1 MRPMLGE
8 RDPPEHPTNVW
19 SACVGSDIS
28 YDRCMVRDVV
38 SVARYLDGELLQ
50 GEVPSV
56 RHVNS
61 VVGIDSFGVPTD
73 RLFATLVTTEEQQIL
88 ALVDDPER
96 AELLREVVLVTN
108 ADTPSLRQVLS
119 AARITAI
126 VGVRTPRELVTP
138 RLTALLAVDQAAEAR
153 AITSAMRVLTLAARR
168 SGITGVIAELAHRID
183 GWAVLL
189 DRHGEVITTAGAG
202 SLHIDDAVAV
212 AIGRP
217 VRVRHRALQVHP
229 VGPGQDISARLV
241 TAPRDDSSGRGRELS
256 SQAAALLDLLMRT
269 RDSSHLERLGRSM
282 MLETVLEGGD
292 GATRL
297 LRRWGVHERT
307 LVGFALASR
316 TSGVDVEHLLAL
328 WLDELGAEQVF
339 TSQRGLVHG
348 LLREEHAEEIAH
360 RVRAFASTLYLGLGR
375 PSGTDEL
382 ARSVDQAR
390 QACEA
395 ARTTGE
401 RVVRYAAIPTVSFVL
416 EQLAPEQAQ
425 RIGRLLDPLRA
436 GEQGTELIETLRVF
450 LATNSAWGESA
461 NRLRIH
467 RQTLTARIR
476 RIEDLIGLS
485 LADPDDRVA
494 AWLALRASDG

>member
-1 MRPMLGE
+1 M
-8 RDPPEHPTNVW
+8 
-19 SACVGSDIS
+19 A
-28 YDRCMVRDVV
+28 RDVA
-38 SVARYLDGELLQ
+38 SVARYLNGVVLQ
-50 GEVPSV
+50 GEVPAA

-61 VVGIDSFGVPTD
+61 VVAIELFGAPTD
-73 RLFATLVTTEEQQIL
+73 RLFTTLVIADEAQLL
-88 ALVDDPER
+88 ALVEDPDR
-96 AELLREVVLVTN
+96 LALLRGIVLVTN
-108 ADTPSLRQVLS
+108 ADSPSVRRVLDDGS
-119 AARITAI
+119 ITAI
-126 VGVRTPRELVTP
+126 VGADVPQAQLLPT
-138 RLTALLAVDQAAEAR
+138 LTSLLAVDQAAEAR

-202 SLHIDDAVAV
+202 SLHIDDAIAVAV
-212 AIGRP
+212 GRP

-229 VGPGQDISARLV
+229 VGPGQDITAQLV
-241 TAPRDDSSGRGRELS
+241 TAPRNDSSGRGRELS

-282 MLETVLEGGD
+282 MLETVLEGGPE
-292 GATRL
+292 ATRL

-328 WLDELGAEQVF
+328 WLDELGAEHVF
-339 TSQRGLVHG
+339 TSQRGLIHG
-348 LLREEHAEEIAH
+348 VVREEHAEEITH
-360 RVRAFASTLYLGLGR
+360 RARAFASTLYLGLGR
-375 PSGTDEL
+375 PAPTDAL
-382 ARSVDQAR
+382 ARSIDEAR

-395 ARTTGE
+395 ARTGGE
-401 RVVRYAAIPTVSFVL
+401 RVVRYESIPTVSFVL
-416 EQLAPEQAQ
+416 GQLDTDQAL

-436 GEQGTELIETLRVF
+436 ADERADLIETLRVF

-461 NRLRIH
+461 ARLRIH
-467 RQTLTARIR
+467 RQTLTTRIR

-494 AWLALRASDG
+494 AWLALRASESRR

>member
-1 MRPMLGE
+1 M
-8 RDPPEHPTNVW
+8 
-19 SACVGSDIS
+19 
-28 YDRCMVRDVV
+28 
-38 SVARYLDGELLQ
+38 
-50 GEVPSV
+50 
-56 RHVNS
+56 NS
-61 VVGIDSFGVPTD
+61 VVAIDSFGVPTD
-73 RLFATLVTTEEQQIL
+73 RLFTTLVTTDEQAVL

-96 AELLREVVLVTN
+96 MTLLRGIVLVTS
-108 ADTPSLRQVLS
+108 ADTPSLREVLS
-119 AARITAI
+119 QARITAI
-126 VGVRTPRELVTP
+126 VGARMPQELLMP
-138 RLTALLAVDQAAEAR
+138 QLTALLAVDQAAEAR

-202 SLHIDDAVAV
+202 SLHIDDAIAV

-229 VGPGQDISARLV
+229 VGPGQDITAQLV
-241 TAPRDDSSGRGRELS
+241 TAPRNDSSGRGRELS

-297 LRRWGVHERT
+297 LRRWGVHERS

-328 WLDELGAEQVF
+328 WLDELGAEHVF
-339 TSQRGLVHG
+339 TAQRGLFHG

-360 RVRAFASTLYLGLGR
+360 RVEAFASTLYLGLGR
-375 PSGTDEL
+375 PAGTDAL
-382 ARSVDQAR
+382 ARSVDEAR
-390 QACEA
+390 QACET
-395 ARTTGE
+395 ARTGGD
-401 RVVRYAAIPTVSFVL
+401 RVAHYTAIPTVSFVL
-416 EQLAPEQAQ
+416 GQLDREQVG
-425 RIGRLLDPLRA
+425 RVGRLLDPLRA
-436 GEQGTELIETLRVF
+436 GDQGTELIETLRVF

-461 NRLRIH
+461 SRLRIH

>member
-1 MRPMLGE
+1 
-8 RDPPEHPTNVW
+8 
-19 SACVGSDIS
+19 
-28 YDRCMVRDVV
+28 MVRDVV
-38 SVARYLDGELLQ
+38 SVARYLDGELLH
-50 GEVPSV
+50 GEVPSA

-61 VVGIDSFGVPTD
+61 VVAIDAFGVPTD
-73 RLFATLVTTEEQQIL
+73 RLFTTLVTTDERAVL

-96 AELLREVVLVTN
+96 ITLLRGIVLVTS

-119 AARITAI
+119 TARITAI
-126 VGVRTPRELVTP
+126 VGARTPQELLMP
-138 RLTALLAVDQAAEAR
+138 RLVALLAVDQAAEAR

-202 SLHIDDAVAV
+202 SLHIDDAIAV

-229 VGPGQDISARLV
+229 VGPGQDITAQLV
-241 TAPRDDSSGRGRELS
+241 TAPRNDSSGRGRELS

-292 GATRL
+292 GAARL
-297 LRRWGVHERT
+297 LRRWGVHERS

-316 TSGVDVEHLLAL
+316 TSGVDVEHLLAV
-328 WLDELGAEQVF
+328 WLDELGAEHVF
-339 TSQRGLVHG
+339 TSQRGLFQG

-360 RVRAFASTLYLGLGR
+360 RVEAFASTLYLGLGR
-375 PSGTDEL
+375 PAATESL
-382 ARSVDQAR
+382 ARSVDEAR
-390 QACEA
+390 QACET
-395 ARTTGE
+395 ARTGGD
-401 RVVRYAAIPTVSFVL
+401 RVARYTAIPTVSFVL
-416 EQLAPEQAQ
+416 GQLDREQVG
-425 RIGRLLDPLRA
+425 RVGRLLDPLRA
-436 GEQGTELIETLRVF
+436 GDQGTELIETLRVF

-461 NRLRIH
+461 SRLRIH

>member
-1 MRPMLGE
+1 
-8 RDPPEHPTNVW
+8 
-19 SACVGSDIS
+19 
-28 YDRCMVRDVV
+28 MVRDVV

-50 GEVPSV
+50 GEVPST

-61 VVGIDSFGVPTD
+61 VVAIDAFGIPTD
-73 RLFATLVTTEEQQIL
+73 RLFTTLVTTGEKPIL

-96 AELLREVVLVTN
+96 ATLLRDIVLVTSV
-108 ADTPSLRQVLS
+108 DTPQLRQVLS

-126 VGVRTPRELVTP
+126 VGAHTSQELLLP

-202 SLHIDDAVAV
+202 SLHIDDAIAV

-229 VGPGQDISARLV
+229 VGPGQDVTAQLV
-241 TAPRDDSSGRGRELS
+241 TAPRNDSSGRGRELS

-292 GATRL
+292 RATRL

-328 WLDELGAEQVF
+328 WLDELGAEHVF
-339 TSQRGLVHG
+339 TSQRGLIQG
-348 LLREEHAEEIAH
+348 LLREEHVEEIAH
-360 RVRAFASTLYLGLGR
+360 RVEAFASTLYLGLGR
-375 PSGTDEL
+375 PAGTDAL
-382 ARSVDQAR
+382 ARSVDESR

-395 ARTTGE
+395 ARAGGE
-401 RVVRYAAIPTVSFVL
+401 RVVRYTAIPTVSFVL
-416 EQLAPEQAQ
+416 GQLDREQVG
-425 RIGRLLDPLRA
+425 RVGRLLDPLRS
-436 GEQGTELIETLRVF
+436 GDQGTELIETLRVF

-461 NRLRIH
+461 SRLRIH

>member
-8 RDPPEHPTNVW
+8 RAPPRHPTNVW
-19 SACVGSDIS
+19 RDGIEFDIS
-28 YDRCMVRDVV
+28 YDQGMARDVV

-50 GEVPSV
+50 GEVPSI

-61 VVGIDSFGVPTD
+61 VVGIGSFGVPTD
-73 RLFATLVTTEEQQIL
+73 RLFTTLVTTDEQPIL

-108 ADTPSLRQVLS
+108 ADTPFLRQVLS

-126 VGVRTPRELVTP
+126 VGVRTPQELLMP
-138 RLTALLAVDQAAEAR
+138 RLTALLAVDEAAEAR

-202 SLHIDDAVAV
+202 SLHIDDAIAV

-229 VGPGQDISARLV
+229 VGPGQDISAQLV
-241 TAPRDDSSGRGRELS
+241 TAPRNDSSGRGRELS

-292 GATRL
+292 DATRL
-297 LRRWGVHERT
+297 LRRWG
-307 LVGFALASR
+307 
-316 TSGVDVEHLLAL
+316 
-328 WLDELGAEQVF
+328 
-339 TSQRGLVHG
+339 
-348 LLREEHAEEIAH
+348 
-360 RVRAFASTLYLGLGR
+360 
-375 PSGTDEL
+375 
-382 ARSVDQAR
+382 
-390 QACEA
+390 
-395 ARTTGE
+395 
-401 RVVRYAAIPTVSFVL
+401 
-416 EQLAPEQAQ
+416 
-425 RIGRLLDPLRA
+425 
-436 GEQGTELIETLRVF
+436 
-450 LATNSAWGESA
+450 
-461 NRLRIH
+461 
-467 RQTLTARIR
+467 
-476 RIEDLIGLS
+476 
-485 LADPDDRVA
+485 
-494 AWLALRASDG
+494 